1 MTVRVAIDARLEDGR
16 AGGVQ
21 QGVESLFDAL
31 AVSSG
36 DEAASAVTL
45 RGLDGWLR
53 PHLAPD
59 VEVHEVDAGARRNA
73 TRRLRSTRLGRVA
86 IGVGRELYRA
96 LARPERST
104 GVFEATGA
112 DVVHFP
118 TQHAELVDRPFVYQ
132 PWDLQ
137 HRWLPELFS
146 RAERRRRDRMYGR
159 YCRSA
164 AAVVVATEFIRA
176 DVVEAYG
183 LDPRRVVVIPPGAPR
198 REASTGSAPLGE
210 RTYALYPAQAWAH
223 KNHTGLLDA
232 LALLRDDG
240 LDVALVC
247 PGVSGEP
254 LERLRAE
261 AAARHL
267 EGAVRWPGYVDD
279 AALASLYAGARC
291 LVFPS
296 RFEGWGF
303 PVVEAMVAEVPVLC
317 SDAPCLDGAAAGAA
331 VRVDVDDPVAIAEA
345 WRRLWTDDALRADL
359 VSCGR
364 ARVAELDAVVVGDAY
379 RALYRR
385 VAAGLPPD
393 GPSSSAPRPAPEVV

>member
-31 AVSSG
+31 AVSDG
-36 DEAASAVTL
+36 DEALRAVTL

-53 PHLAPD
+53 PHLGPD
-59 VEVHEVDAGARRNA
+59 VAVHEVDPGVRRDA
-73 TRRLRSTRLGRVA
+73 TRRLRSSRLGRAA
-86 IGVGRELYRA
+86 IGVGRELHRA
-96 LARPERST
+96 LARPQRSS
-104 GVFEATGA
+104 GLFESTGA

-146 RAERRRRDRMYGR
+146 RAERRRRDHVYRR
-159 YCRSA
+159 YCQGA
-164 AAVVVATEFIRA
+164 AAVVVATEWIRT
-176 DVVEAYG
+176 DVIDAYD
-183 LDPRRVVVIPPGAPR
+183 LDPTRVVVIPPGAPR
-198 REASTGSAPLGE
+198 RAASTGATPLGE

-240 LDVALVC
+240 LDVTLVC
-247 PGVSGEP
+247 PGVSGDHR
-254 LERLRAE
+254 ERLRAE

-267 EGAVRWPGYVDD
+267 DGAVHWPGYVDD
-279 AALASLYAGARC
+279 DELASLYAGARC

-303 PVVEAMVAEVPVLC
+303 PVVEAMIAGVPVLC

-331 VRVDVDDPVAIAEA
+331 VRVDVDDPVAIAEG

-359 VSCGR
+359 VACGR
-364 ARVAELDAVVVGDAY
+364 TRVDALDVVTVGESY

-385 VAAGLPPD
+385 VAGGSPPND
-393 GPSSSAPRPAPEVV
+393 ASMSAPRPAPEVV